1 MKYAKYLA
9 AFAVICLMTT
19 AGSFA
24 STKSKDVG
32 HLNIDESVQVGSTH
46 LSPGDYKV
54 EWNGNASNVQI
65 NILKGENVVATAEG
79 KIVELDKPAKGDSV
93 TTKPLNNSTRVVDE
107 IEFNNR
113 KESLVFNQGEMA
125 GK

>member
-9 AFAVICLMTT
+9 AFAVIYLMTT
-19 AGSFA
+19 VSSFA

-32 HLNIDESVQVGSTH
+32 HLNIDEPVQVGSTH

-54 EWNGNASNVQI
+54 EWNGNANNVQI
-65 NILKGENVVATAEG
+65 NILKGKDVVATAEG
-79 KIVELDKPAKGDSV
+79 KVVELDKPAKGDAV
-93 TTKPLNNSTRVVDE
+93 TTKSPDNNTRVIDE

-113 KESLVFNQGEMA
+113 KESLVLNQGDMA
-125 GK
+125 AK

>member
-9 AFAVICLMTT
+9 AFAVIYLMTV
-19 AGSFA
+19 ASSFA

-32 HLNIDESVQVGSTH
+32 HLNVDEPVQVGSSS

-54 EWNGNASNVQI
+54 EWNGNANNVQI
-65 NILKGENVVATAEG
+65 NILKDKNVVATAEG
-79 KIVELDKPAKGDSV
+79 KIVELDKPAKGDAV
-93 TTKPLNNSTRVVDE
+93 TTKSLDDKRVVDE

-113 KESLVFNQGEMA
+113 KESLVLNQGEMA
-125 GK
+125 AK